1 MPFFRP
7 YVIQS
12 RGRVYGI
19 LPPVAIE
26 IFKSLLLLHS
36 ATTINN
42 GLYRLILRLQ
52 KCLIIQH
59 RTAAPRTV
67 QCTASAAGQDRCQDQ
82 ASTSNSKQ
90 YFANNPPPIQPASVH
105 PSGNNRSHSSLEQ
118 ASSDDEF
125 RRKTNV
131 HPTRIPFPYSLSTC
145 RVISEF
151 TTTTTSFHSDFR

>member
-1 MPFFRP
+1 MIWRKK
-7 YVIQS
+7 
-12 RGRVYGI
+12 I
-19 LPPVAIE
+19 LTFHKFLVRNYSIL
-26 IFKSLLLLHS
+26 KSLTHLW
-36 ATTINN
+36 
-42 GLYRLILRLQ
+42 
-52 KCLIIQH
+52 
-59 RTAAPRTV
+59 TV
-67 QCTASAAGQDRCQDQ
+67 VTLPCTASAAGQDRCQDQ